1 MTLQKHH
8 ILYTLWSRYKI
19 IPLHW
24 KVLSILMIL
33 GLIFSLDQ
41 QWLPNH
47 IPREIL
53 HRLYFLP
60 IILSG
65 LLFGLR
71 GGLASAFLVTLL
83 FIFHWFPGLG
93 PPIVHKGRVDEII
106 LFFAFGILIGLLVD
120 RERLE
125 SQMREDQEHLAIMG
139 EAAATVAHEL
149 KNPIITIGAY
159 VKRIQQKIDPEDPNR
174 ERLDLIFHE
183 CQRIEILLKDMIHFS
198 RPIDL
203 EWSLVDI
210 NRLIRGVLEV
220 MRPQAEQWQ
229 IPLNAQLEGALPL
242 VQADQA
248 RLTQVFYNLIL
259 NAIQASPPEQPVLIE
274 TRKLRG
280 QVLVEVSDA
289 GCGIPPEVR
298 NKIFNP
304 FYSTKKQGSGM
315 GLPISKRI
323 VELHKGR
330 LFYRPNEPCGT
341 TFSITL
347 PIPMG
352 KRISLKRIGTGSKT
366 KISNV

>member
-1 MTLQKHH
+1 MALRKHSFLY
-8 ILYTLWSRYKI
+8 ILWTRYKI
-19 IPLHW
+19 IPLYW
-24 KVLSILMIL
+24 KVLSILAVL

-41 QWLPNH
+41 QWLANP

-65 LLFGLR
+65 LLFGFK
-71 GGLASAFLVTLL
+71 GGVGSAVVVTLL
-83 FIFHWFPGLG
+83 FIPHWIPEIG
-93 PPIVHKGRVDEII
+93 PLNGHRGRVDEII

-125 SQMREDQEHLAIMG
+125 TQLREDQEHMAIMG

-174 ERLDLIFHE
+174 ERLNLIFHE
-183 CQRIEILLKDMIHFS
+183 CQRVEILLKDMIHFS

-203 EWSLVDI
+203 ELALIDI
-210 NRLIRGVLEV
+210 NRLVKEILEV
-220 MRPQAEQWQ
+220 MRPQAEQCQ
-229 IPLNAQLEGALPL
+229 IALSARLEGELPL
-242 VQADQA
+242 VHADEA

-259 NAIQASPPEQPVLIE
+259 NGIQASPPDQPVLVE
-274 TRKLRG
+274 TRKMKG
-280 QVLVEVSDA
+280 QVLVEVSDG
-289 GCGIPPEVR
+289 GCGIPSEVR
-298 NKIFNP
+298 DKIFHP
-304 FYSTKKQGSGM
+304 FYSTKKQGTGM

-330 LFYRPNEPCGT
+330 LFCRANEPCGT
-341 TFSITL
+341 VFSIIL
-347 PIPMG
+347 PVSR
-352 KRISLKRIGTGSKT
+352 KSSLKLPGLGGRT
-366 KISNV
+366 KIGDG